1 MPFLTA
7 GDLLYEGA
15 WLAERTAAVG
25 EFLRQTQAGVDPV
38 VRQIILAGE
47 AISGVRVFQD
57 MYRLAALKR
66 KTELRWAEMD
76 MLVLPTTGTIY
87 RVAEVLA
94 EPIAL
99 NRHLGRYTNFVNLL
113 DLCALAVPSGR
124 QPNGLPTG
132 ITLMAP
138 AGRDQWLCHWGQRYQ
153 AALGGM
159 LGATG
164 IAYGEVSP

>member
-1 MPFLTA
+1 
-7 GDLLYEGA
+7 
-15 WLAERTAAVG
+15 VG

-47 AISGVRVFQD
+47 AISGVQVFRD

-66 KTELRWAEMD
+66 KTEMQWAQMD

-124 QPNGLPTG
+124 QPDGLPTG
-132 ITLMAP
+132 ITLMAR
-138 AGRDQWLCHWGQRYQ
+138 AERDQWLCHWGQRYQ
-153 AALGGM
+153 AALGGRW
-159 LGATG
+159 GATG
-164 IAYGEVSP
+164 MPFGKIPP